1 VISSVV
7 FPYQWKSVVNL
18 LQGKTLAW
26 DIQMNRYPVTT
37 LLLPILFFVLLA
49 GCAASKITASWV
61 DPTFNRA
68 QLHSI
73 LVLGVSQQ
81 DLFRRTFEDEM
92 VSQLKRYGLNAVPS
106 YRSISGEDLPEKQEM
121 EQWVGSQKVDGVLVS
136 RLVGTHQETVV
147 SPGYTTSFGSPP
159 PGPYWGGR
167 HYPGGYPYGGWYDYY
182 AGSYDIIHH
191 PPQVTHYQIHTIETT
206 LYLVASDQPVWSARS
221 EISQQDDMNRVMEEF
236 VAQLVKNMADKG
248 VL

>member
-1 VISSVV
+1 MDR
-7 FPYQWKSVVNL
+7 N
-18 LQGKTLAW
+18 A
-26 DIQMNRYPVTT
+26 VTAFLSLIV
-37 LLLPILFFVLLA
+37 LLLLLA
-49 GCAASKITASWV
+49 GCAASKITGSWV

-73 LVLGVSQQ
+73 LVLGVSEQE
-81 DLFRRTFEDEM
+81 LFRRTFEDEM
-92 VSQLKRYGLNAVPS
+92 VSQLKRYGLKAVPS
-106 YRSISGEDLPEKQEM
+106 YRSISGEELPEKQEM
-121 EQWVGSQKVDGVLVS
+121 EQWVGSQKVDGVLVA
-136 RLVGTHQETVV
+136 RLVGTHEETVV
-147 SPGYTTSFGSPP
+147 SPGYITSFGS

-182 AGSYDIIHH
+182 SGGYDIIHQ
-191 PPQVTHYQIHTIETT
+191 PPQVSHYRVYTIETT

-221 EISQQDDMNRVMEEF
+221 EIYPGDDLNRVMGKF

>member
-1 VISSVV
+1 MDRHAGT
-7 FPYQWKSVVNL
+7 FF
-18 LQGKTLAW
+18 LAL
-26 DIQMNRYPVTT
+26 I
-37 LLLPILFFVLLA
+37 ILVLLLA

-61 DPTFNRA
+61 DPSFNRS
-68 QLHSI
+68 QLRSI

-92 VSQLKRYGLNAVPS
+92 VSQLKRYGLKAVPS
-106 YRSISGEDLPEKQEM
+106 YRSISGEDLPEKRQM

-136 RLVGTHQETVV
+136 RLVGTHRETVV
-147 SPGYTTSFGSPP
+147 SPGYITSFGAPP

-191 PPQVTHYQIHTIETT
+191 PPQVTHYEIYTIETT

-221 EISQQDDMNRVMEEF
+221 EIYPGDDLNRVMGKF
-236 VAQLVKNMADKG
+236 VAQLVRNMVDKG